1 MVPRT
6 WYEWIAAVAAFAL
19 GVSFRT
25 RQAGRTKLGSLFTL
39 ITIIIAAGDEQGRQ
53 EHQVGVVGP
62 DGAGVG
68 QQSAQ
73 RGGLGRTQLDNAQV
87 AQHALAE
94 DDARDDQGR

>member
-39 ITIIIAAGDEQGRQ
+39 ITIIIAAGVCFVRQREGSVEQSGLYWLLSLAAG
-53 EHQVGVVGP
+53 ELVGEIIFFIMRKIGKWTYV
-62 DGAGVG
+62 
-68 QQSAQ
+68 
-73 RGGLGRTQLDNAQV
+73 TWDN
-87 AQHALAE
+87 
-94 DDARDDQGR
+94 DTD